1 MKKGFNASALKT
13 IAIITMVIDH
23 ISWGFFDFYS
33 WQGYF
38 LHIIGRLTIPIMCF
52 FIAEG
57 FRKTHDLK
65 RYILRMAAFAAISI
79 VPFYLFFHEEY
90 AYRQNII
97 FDYLLALLL
106 LSVLE
111 SKRFNKPVKVILSAL
126 LVMISFAIGGW
137 PIMPM
142 VYVLIFYYAD
152 SFKKQAIWFCSSTV
166 GLVLFMMLAITL
178 NSKLNFYPMYS
189 NWVWW
194 DKSYFLGFML
204 ALPLLK
210 RYNGEKG
217 SYPFGRYFFF
227 AFYPAH
233 FLVLFASKEII
244 KNYGS
249 YWLYVALQIVCIV
262 LVVYF
267 VIRVMLEKSS
277 KAQNAAVLL
286 GVSGLVYVVAFF
298 IETTAPSQALA
309 YGIVTMEYLGEAGG
323 FIGTTI
329 FLSEFC
335 HFRVPKFFY
344 VIEGIVFGGSV
355 VLVHTAEHNHIF
367 YKSISMDYSGDFPR
381 LVLDYGIGFI
391 TFYIFLVVLFV
402 AAVARMIR
410 SLKKASE
417 VEQRRIILL
426 LTGTFF
432 PWLAV
437 IIRSAGF
444 TGGYEVSFLGIIFMA
459 IFAML
464 ALIKYGYFDSVQ
476 QAVTNVIYKSS
487 EGLLVLDND
496 RYVLYFNSVIKEL
509 FPEVSDKK
517 SVNSIPALR
526 DIIGKCFDENG
537 DLGKTHTPNTV
548 EAGDRIFELKTEPI
562 LEAGFIQGYTVRAF
576 DSTAHYRSIEELRR
590 SAHIDALTGLYDREI
605 FKQEIT
611 QHLSEGGIGAL
622 FMADVDFFKHINDNF
637 GHIVGDEV
645 LVTLSET
652 IRTVFAEDS
661 ISCRVGGDEFMMF
674 VKNTNDKTAL
684 AELAEKLNAVYSDNV
699 KKAAEG
705 LFSSLSI
712 GIVLSSS
719 ISGTENS
726 EAFETLYGLADK
738 ALYQTKENGRNGYSF
753 YEKVTVQN

>member
-1 MKKGFNASALKT
+1 M
-13 IAIITMVIDH
+13 
-23 ISWGFFDFYS
+23 GFFDFYS

-65 RYILRMAAFAAISI
+65 RYILRMTFFAAITV

-111 SKRFNKPVKVILSAL
+111 SKRFNKPVKAVLSVL
-126 LVMISFAIGGW
+126 LVVISFAVGGW
-137 PIMPM
+137 PVMPM

-178 NSKLNFYPMYS
+178 NSKFNFYPMYNS
-189 NWVWW
+189 WVWW

-217 SYPFGRYFFF
+217 SYPLGRYFFF
-227 AFYPAH
+227 IFYPAH
-233 FLVLFASKEII
+233 FLVLFASKQII
-244 KNYGS
+244 QHYGS
-249 YWLYVALQIVCIV
+249 YWLYVTMQIACIA

-267 VIRVMLEKSS
+267 IIRIMLEKSS

-298 IETTAPSQALA
+298 IETTAASQALA
-309 YGIVTMEYLGEAGG
+309 YGAVTMEYLGEAGG
-323 FIGTTI
+323 FLGATI

-344 VIEGIVFGGSV
+344 IIEGIVFGSSV
-355 VLVHTAEHNHIF
+355 VLVHTSEYNHIF
-367 YKSISMDYSGDFPR
+367 YKSISMDYTGDFPR

-391 TFYIFLVVLFV
+391 AFYIFLVIIFV
-402 AAVARMIR
+402 AAAARMLR
-410 SLKKASE
+410 SFRNANGA
-417 VEQRRIILL
+417 EQKRISLL
-426 LTGTFF
+426 LTGMFF

-459 IFAML
+459 VFAML

-476 QAVTNVIYKSS
+476 QAVVNVIYKSS

-496 RYVLYFNSVIKEL
+496 RCTLYFNSVIKQI
-509 FPEVSDKK
+509 FPEIANKK
-517 SVNSIPALR
+517 SVNSVPKLR
-526 DIIGKCFDENG
+526 DIIEKCFDGNG
-537 DLGKTHTPNTV
+537 KLDETNTPNTV
-548 EAGDRIFELKTEPI
+548 EAGDKIFEIKTDPI
-562 LEAGFIQGYTVRAF
+562 LEAGFVQGYTVRAF
-576 DSTAHYRSIEELRR
+576 DCTEHYRSIEELRR

-611 QHLSEGGIGAL
+611 RHLSEGGIGAL
-622 FMADVDFFKHINDNF
+622 LMTDIDFFKHINDNF

-645 LVTLSET
+645 LVTLSKA
-652 IRTVFAEDS
+652 IRTVFTDEN

-674 VKNTNDKTAL
+674 VKNTNDTAVIGN
-684 AELAEKLNAVYSDNV
+684 LAEKLNKVYQENV
-699 KKAAEG
+699 QKNADG
-705 LFSSLSI
+705 LTSSLSI

-719 ISGTENS
+719 LGDTAETE
-726 EAFETLYGLADK
+726 EVFEKLYALADK
-738 ALYQTKENGRNGYSF
+738 ALYRTKENGRNGYSF
-753 YEKVTVQN
+753 YE

>member
-1 MKKGFNASALKT
+1 MKKGLSASTLKT

-65 RYILRMAAFAAISI
+65 RYILRMTFFAAITV

-106 LSVLE
+106 LTVLE
-111 SKRFNKPVKVILSAL
+111 SKRFSKPVKVILSAL
-126 LVMISFAIGGW
+126 LVIVSLTIGGW
-137 PIMPM
+137 PVMPM

-152 SFKKQAIWFCSSTV
+152 SFKKQAVWFCSSTV

-178 NSKLNFYPMYS
+178 NSKFNFYPMYNS
-189 NWVWW
+189 WVWW

-210 RYNGEKG
+210 IYNGEKG
-217 SYPFGRYFFF
+217 SYPLGRYFFF
-227 AFYPAH
+227 IFYPAH
-233 FLVLFASKEII
+233 FLVLFASKQII
-244 KNYGS
+244 HHYGS

-262 LVVYF
+262 IVVYF

-277 KAQNAAVLL
+277 KAQNAALLL

-298 IETTAPSQALA
+298 IETTAASQALA

-323 FIGTTI
+323 FLGATI

-344 VIEGIVFGGSV
+344 IIEGIVFGGSV
-355 VLVHTAEHNHIF
+355 VLVHTSEYNHIF
-367 YKSISMDYSGDFPR
+367 YKNISMDTTGDFPR
-381 LVLDYGIGFI
+381 LVLDYGVGFI
-391 TFYIFLVVLFV
+391 SFYIFLVVIFV
-402 AAVARMIR
+402 AAIARMIR

-417 VEQRRIILL
+417 AEKKRISLL
-426 LTGTFF
+426 LTGMFF

-437 IIRSAGF
+437 VIRSAGF

-496 RYVLYFNSVIKEL
+496 RYALYFNSVIKQI
-509 FPEVSDKK
+509 FPEISDRK
-517 SVNSIPALR
+517 SINSIPKLH
-526 DIIGKCFDENG
+526 DIVEKCFNENG
-537 DLGKTHTPNTV
+537 VLEETSEPNTV
-548 EAGDRIFELKTEPI
+548 KAGDKIFEIKTDPI

-576 DSTAHYRSIEELRR
+576 DCTAHYHSIEELRR

-611 QHLSEGGIGAL
+611 QYLSEGGKGAL
-622 FMADVDFFKHINDNF
+622 FMSDVDFFKHINDNF

-645 LVTLSET
+645 LVTLANAV
-652 IRTVFAEDS
+652 RTVFTDES

-674 VKNTNDKTAL
+674 VKNTDSKENVA
-684 AELAEKLNAVYSDNV
+684 ALAEKLNAVYRENV
-699 KKAAEG
+699 QKAAEG
-705 LFSSLSI
+705 LTSSLSI
-712 GIVLSSS
+712 GIVLSSEL
-719 ISGTENS
+719 GNAAETDEV
-726 EAFETLYGLADK
+726 FETLYGLADK
-738 ALYQTKENGRNGYSF
+738 ALYHTKESGRNGYSF
-753 YEKVTVQN
+753 YN